1 MFSCAC
7 WACTEL
13 EACGHEG
20 GSYLSKFLLFYFII
34 FYIGAWNS
42 PDKLVTIYI
51 PNNPKNPY
59 TSFTFYTQSQK
70 HGIKVQTKKGKL
82 YIYFHFLSGAGGGR
96 GVGGSRVVEAVG
108 MGESAFHGPQMFN
121 EDRYVVSLSRSIL
134 IEYAIQPWLVSL

>member
-1 MFSCAC
+1 MDRRG
-7 WACTEL
+7 EL
-13 EACGHEG
+13 P
-20 GSYLSKFLLFYFII
+20 LQVFII
-34 FYIGAWNS
+34 LLYYFYIGAWNS

-134 IEYAIQPWLVSL
+134 IEYALQPWLVSL

>member
-13 EACGHEG
+13 EACGQEG

>member
-1 MFSCAC
+1 MDRSGD
-7 WACTEL
+7 L
-13 EACGHEG
+13 P
-20 GSYLSKFLLFYFII
+20 LQVFII
-34 FYIGAWNS
+34 LLYFFYIGAWNS

-96 GVGGSRVVEAVG
+96 GVGGGRVVEAVG

-134 IEYAIQPWLVSL
+134 IEYVIQPWLVSL

>member
-7 WACTEL
+7 WACRARGLWT
-13 EACGHEG
+13 GG

-42 PDKLVTIYI
+42 SDKLVTIYI

-82 YIYFHFLSGAGGGR
+82 YIYFHFLLGAGGGR
-96 GVGGSRVVEAVG
+96 GEGGSRVVEGVG

>member
-1 MFSCAC
+1 MDRRG
-7 WACTEL
+7 EL
-13 EACGHEG
+13 P
-20 GSYLSKFLLFYFII
+20 LQVFII
-34 FYIGAWNS
+34 LLYYFLHRS
-42 PDKLVTIYI
+42 LKLPWQTRNHIY
-51 PNNPKNPY
+51 
-59 TSFTFYTQSQK
+59 TQQSQESVHEFTFYTQSQK

-82 YIYFHFLSGAGGGR
+82 YIYFHFLSGAGGGS

>member
-13 EACGHEG
+13 EACGQEG
-20 GSYLSKFLLFYFII
+20 GVTSKFLLFYFII